1 MITRFLLI
9 QIVFVPVLMALIVY
23 LASRKLAEKTGW
35 LVLLTLLY
43 TLALAVA
50 AAAQGTVEEEYR
62 WASSINLTF
71 GLRMDGLS
79 APFVLT
85 ILLLSAVI
93 SVFSI
98 PYMKHRIGRGTTE
111 YGVYFALYLLYA
123 AGMAG
128 TCLATNLI
136 GFYLFYEMMLV
147 PSYFL
152 IAQWGYGE
160 REKVSFMYFI
170 WTHAGALFLLAAIL
184 TVWAIT
190 GTFDMHEIPSM
201 LGQLNVSLRAQTWI
215 CTAMLIG
222 FLVKMA
228 AFGLHI
234 WLPYAH
240 AEAPTPISALLSPAM
255 IGIGS
260 YAIVRLPLTFFPQVF
275 QQYRGVLSIWA
286 LITII
291 YGSLMALAQDDI
303 KRLLAYSSIS
313 QMGYILFGV
322 SSLAPMGLTGSMF
335 HYISHGTCKGLLFMV
350 AGTVILQTGGLRSI
364 KKLGGLASRMPLTAL
379 AALIGFLGIMGTPPL
394 NGFQSEWILFS
405 GVFSQAVSSGI
416 SLDLIV
422 AAAGI
427 LATVL
432 TAVYGLWTVRRV
444 FFGPCPDPLKDIVDP
459 PLTVLVPLVVL
470 AALTMLLGIY
480 PRLALDFLSP
490 AIQSLLGS

>member
-1 MITRFLLI
+1 MSPLLLV
-9 QIVFVPVLMALIVY
+9 QIVFVPVVMSVIVY
-23 LASRKLAEKTGW
+23 LASRRWAERVGW
-35 LVLLTLLY
+35 LACATLLY
-43 TLALAVA
+43 TLTLAIVA
-50 AAAQGTVEEEYR
+50 ASRGTLVEEYR

-71 GLRMDGLS
+71 GLRIDGLS

-85 ILLLSAVI
+85 ILVLSAVI

-98 PYMKHRIGRGTTE
+98 PYMKHIIGKGHRQ

-123 AGMAG
+123 AGMVG

-136 GFYLFYEMMLV
+136 AFYLFYELMLI
-147 PSYFL
+147 PSYFM
-152 IAQWGYGE
+152 IAQWGYGDRE
-160 REKVSFMYFI
+160 RVSFMYFI
-170 WTHAGALFLLAAIL
+170 WTHAGALLLLAGIL
-184 TVWAIT
+184 TVSVIA
-190 GTFDMHEIPSM
+190 GTFDIYAIPGLLS
-201 LGQLNVSLRAQTWI
+201 QLDVPLRTLTWI
-215 CTAMLIG
+215 CAAMVVG
-222 FLVKMA
+222 FMVKLA

-260 YAIVRLPLTFFPQVF
+260 YAIVRLPLSFFPQVF
-275 QQYRGVLSIWA
+275 QQYRGILSLWA
-286 LITII
+286 LITIA

-313 QMGYILFGV
+313 QMGYIMFGI
-322 SSLAPMGLTGSMF
+322 SSLATMGLTGSMF

-364 KKLGGLASRMPLTAL
+364 KKLGGLAAKMPLSAL

-394 NGFQSEWILFS
+394 NGFQSEWMLFS
-405 GVFSQAVSSGI
+405 GVFAQAVSNGS

-422 AAAGI
+422 AILGI
-427 LATVL
+427 LVTVL

-444 FFGPCPDPLKDIVDP
+444 FFGPCPDHLADVRDP
-459 PLTVLVPLVVL
+459 PLTIVIPLLVLVVL
-470 AALTMLLGIY
+470 TVAFGVYPSPVLDAL
-480 PRLALDFLSP
+480 AP
-490 AIQSLLGS
+490 AIISLLGG